1 MGLLNLLPSLLI
13 QCKATSRDEL
23 DSEVAVREV
32 EGARPY
38 YENAL
43 PGVSFSKRCLHTT
56 ARRLSKRTL
65 REAQTYGVSVHDRSW
80 LGAELSRTT
89 VTLKDLLTKDGSR
102 ERI

>member
-1 MGLLNLLPSLLI
+1 MLI

-43 PGVSFSKRCLHTT
+43 LGVSFSKRCLHTT

-65 REAQTYGVSVHDRSW
+65 RAAQICGVSVHDRSW